1 MNFLKSIWGWID
13 DRSGISRALGP
24 IIGHP
29 VPPGT
34 GWKYVL
40 GSATLVAFL
49 VQVVTGVALATV
61 YVSSTGGAYKSLEF
75 ISHQATLGWLIRGMH
90 YFGASA
96 MVLFVGLHMFR
107 VFLTGSYKFPREM
120 NWLSGVVLLGLVL
133 MMGFTGQLLRWDQDG
148 VWTTAI
154 AAEQAGRVPL
164 IGHWLAHL
172 TFGGDT
178 VGAATLSRFFAIHVF
193 VIPAIIFGV
202 VGFHL
207 YLVIH
212 NGISEPPKAGHRI
225 DPKTYRAW
233 YKNLLARSGRPFF
246 PDVAWRDVVFGCAL
260 VLGILVLA
268 AVFHAP
274 ELAAPPN
281 PTIIQA
287 EPRPDWYLLW
297 YYAVLAVSPH
307 YMENY
312 LMILIPLV
320 VGVLLVLPVV
330 FNRGERSISRRP
342 WAVGIVILVTVSVA
356 AMWVEGKRAPWSPD
370 FKDQPL
376 KAQTVGAASG
386 PVFEGAQLFY
396 KQGCENCHAIAGQ
409 GGHRGPDLTTVADRL
424 TNEQMTVRIMNGGTN
439 MPSFGSIL
447 KPQELTLLLT
457 FLESRSVDRNAAAM
471 RASTQQ

>member
-24 IIGHP
+24 IMGHP

-75 ISHQATLGWLIRGMH
+75 ISYQATLGWLIRGMH

-96 MVLFVGLHMFR
+96 MVVFVGLHMFR

-148 VWTTAI
+148 VWTTVI
-154 AAEQAGRVPL
+154 AAEQAGRVPV

-178 VGAATLSRFFAIHVF
+178 VGAATLTRFFAIHVF

-233 YKNLLARSGRPFF
+233 YKNLLERSGRPFF
-246 PDVAWRDVVFGCAL
+246 PDVAWRDVVFGCAV

-268 AVFHAP
+268 SIFHAP

-297 YYAVLAVSPH
+297 YYAVLALSPH

-320 VGVLLVLPVV
+320 IGVLLVLPVV
-330 FNRGERSISRRP
+330 FNRGERSIARRP
-342 WAVGIVILVTVSVA
+342 WAVGTVILVTVSVA

-370 FKDQPL
+370 FNDRPL
-376 KAQTVGAASG
+376 KAQTVGATSG
-386 PVFEGAQLFY
+386 PVYEGAQLFY

-424 TNEQMTVRIMNGGTN
+424 TNEQMTVRILNGGTN

-457 FLESRSVDRNAAAM
+457 FLESRSIDKHAPAM